1 MQWNSVV
8 FLASMHSAQ
17 VLAPTQSVAK
27 ENVFMIQKVDVKKK
41 KTKTS
46 KTIIITLLVRLQTRR
61 PKQKDSEIIFPVF
74 LEMKKFTSI
83 ITLTF
88 LGTKN
93 NGSVISNKTFVDV
106 HCIVRVKGAK
116 YLP

>member
-1 MQWNSVV
+1 MV

-41 KTKTS
+41 KKTS

-74 LEMKKFTSI
+74 LEMKKIYIYHYTHFSW
-83 ITLTF
+83 
-88 LGTKN
+88 
-93 NGSVISNKTFVDV
+93 DEEQWQ
-106 HCIVRVKGAK
+106 C
-116 YLP
+116 Y

>member
-1 MQWNSVV
+1 
-8 FLASMHSAQ
+8 MHSAQ

-41 KTKTS
+41 NKTS

-74 LEMKKFTSI
+74 LEMKKIYIYHYTHFSW
-83 ITLTF
+83 
-88 LGTKN
+88 
-93 NGSVISNKTFVDV
+93 DEEQWQ
-106 HCIVRVKGAK
+106 C
-116 YLP
+116 Y

>member
-1 MQWNSVV
+1 
-8 FLASMHSAQ
+8 MHSAQ

-41 KTKTS
+41 KIS

-74 LEMKKFTSI
+74 LEMKKIYIYHYTHFSW
-83 ITLTF
+83 
-88 LGTKN
+88 
-93 NGSVISNKTFVDV
+93 DEEQWQ
-106 HCIVRVKGAK
+106 C
-116 YLP
+116 Y

>member
-1 MQWNSVV
+1 
-8 FLASMHSAQ
+8 MHSAQ

-41 KTKTS
+41 KTS

-74 LEMKKFTSI
+74 LEMKKIYIYHYTHFSW
-83 ITLTF
+83 
-88 LGTKN
+88 
-93 NGSVISNKTFVDV
+93 DEEQWQ
-106 HCIVRVKGAK
+106 C
-116 YLP
+116 Y

>member
-1 MQWNSVV
+1 
-8 FLASMHSAQ
+8 MHSAQ

-41 KTKTS
+41 KKTS

-74 LEMKKFTSI
+74 LEMKKIYIYHYTHFSW
-83 ITLTF
+83 
-88 LGTKN
+88 
-93 NGSVISNKTFVDV
+93 DEEQWQ
-106 HCIVRVKGAK
+106 C
-116 YLP
+116 Y

>member
-1 MQWNSVV
+1 
-8 FLASMHSAQ
+8 MHSAQ

-41 KTKTS
+41 NKTS

-74 LEMKKFTSI
+74 LQMKKIYIYHYTHFSW
-83 ITLTF
+83 
-88 LGTKN
+88 
-93 NGSVISNKTFVDV
+93 DEEQWQ
-106 HCIVRVKGAK
+106 C
-116 YLP
+116 Y

>member
-1 MQWNSVV
+1 MV

-27 ENVFMIQKVDVKKK
+27 ENVFMIQRVDVKKK
-41 KTKTS
+41 KKTS

-74 LEMKKFTSI
+74 LEMKKIYIYHYTHFSW
-83 ITLTF
+83 
-88 LGTKN
+88 
-93 NGSVISNKTFVDV
+93 DEEQWQ
-106 HCIVRVKGAK
+106 C
-116 YLP
+116 Y

>member
-1 MQWNSVV
+1 
-8 FLASMHSAQ
+8 MHSAQ

-41 KTKTS
+41 KKKTS

-74 LEMKKFTSI
+74 LEMKKIYIYHYTHFSW
-83 ITLTF
+83 
-88 LGTKN
+88 
-93 NGSVISNKTFVDV
+93 DEEQWQ
-106 HCIVRVKGAK
+106 C
-116 YLP
+116 Y